1 MYLKLSKWDVQYT
14 VQNFHTKH
22 STKGL
27 FNICCKRTILR
38 KFFNNKEY
46 FYRDKSKEK
55 AKTEESKKEK
65 EVESEK

>member
-1 MYLKLSKWDVQYT
+1 MYLKLSKWEF
-14 VQNFHTKH
+14 NIPCKSFIPTKH

-27 FNICCKRTILR
+27 FNIYAPFYES
-38 KFFNNKEY
+38 FFNNKEY